1 MTGRYVWRAAA
12 AGALCL
18 VVSGCSGSVGGWQLP
33 SFMRSSPPA
42 TPARVYQPSAG
53 DELNSNPPSAG
64 IVKRHKTARAR
75 HPADRVVPAAIAPA
89 PVATPEPPVEAIP
102 QPTVTLAK
110 GPSKERAQ
118 HLLDDTG
125 TRLSKV
131 NRNTLGADSATTY
144 DQANNFLQAGRKAAT
159 EDDYVAASGYAE
171 KAAVLAAKLVPASP

>member
-118 HLLDDTG
+118 
-125 TRLSKV
+125 
-131 NRNTLGADSATTY
+131 
-144 DQANNFLQAGRKAAT
+144 
-159 EDDYVAASGYAE
+159 
-171 KAAVLAAKLVPASP
+171 